1 MDHAVLAFVLSGL
14 LPPPAYK
21 GDSKLTTL
29 AWKTQDGVNVSGTA
43 FILEMLSIVEASTY
57 VIS

>member
-43 FILEMLSIVEASTY
+43 FILKDINYPAIIHT
-57 VIS
+57 